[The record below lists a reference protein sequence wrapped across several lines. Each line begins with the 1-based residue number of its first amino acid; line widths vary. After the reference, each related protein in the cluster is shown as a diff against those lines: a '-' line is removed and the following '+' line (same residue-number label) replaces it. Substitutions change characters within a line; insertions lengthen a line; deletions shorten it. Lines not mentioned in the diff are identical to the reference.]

1 MSETKMLEI
10 LERIRVCIYRNDLY
24 VVKKYVQL
32 EIENLTGAT
41 EQNCQNTKYYYYDSY
56 CKEYRNN
63 NCSKKLEMI

>member
-41 EQNCQNTKYYYYDSY
+41 EYNCKNTKYYFYPAY
-56 CKEYRNN
+56 CEYCSND
-63 NCSKKLEMI
+63 NCSKKLENM